1 MINLTHYD
9 LDGVSSS
16 IIISHFIKD
25 IVPIP
30 TGYNYLKKK
39 ATDFI
44 IGQSQGIITDL
55 NFNKELFDLIKKSKH
70 KYLYIDHHK
79 LDLDLSE
86 YDTLTYY
93 IDERF
98 CATANILSY
107 FKQRNK
113 YTDNENIKKLAYY
126 TNDYDTWLLKTEESQ
141 ILNFIFWKVKF
152 EKFFDMFKNGYNE
165 KYVEENR
172 KPFRDDYENARKYLD
187 KCKKDEFKYDEIKC
201 IMFYASEY
209 QNLIT
214 IFYPNYD
221 YYFIISDVHKMSIRT
236 TTNISLEYSFK
247 DIEKL
252 EGVETAGCHD
262 FAGGVNLCQSLSE
275 EEASAKYF
283 RIMDIILQYTIRF

>member
-25 IVPIP
+25 IVPVP
-30 TGYNYLKKK
+30 TSYNYLKKK
-39 ATDFI
+39 ASDFI

-172 KPFRDDYENARKYLD
+172 KAFRDDYENAKKFLND
-187 KCKKDEFKYDEIKC
+187 CKKDEFEYDNLKC
-201 IMFYASEY
+201 LVVYASNY

-214 IFYPNYD
+214 LFYPNYH
-221 YYFIISDVHKMSIRT
+221 YYFIISDIHKMSVRT

-247 DIEKL
+247 DVEKL
-252 EGVETAGCHD
+252 EDVETAGCHD
-262 FAGGVNLCQSLSE
+262 FAGGVNLVQSLSE
-275 EEASAKYF
+275 EESIDLFFKVMN
-283 RIMDIILQYTIRF
+283 IVLSYTIPV